1 MEKFAFVIHPLDIR
15 DIYRKYPFARYLPD
29 KLVEKAVTCL
39 PAMKVSHITG
49 VASSYNKAEGWFVTC
64 PLTAKQMVE
73 LPEGYV
79 INRIIGAARVA
90 EKLGAKILGLGA
102 FTSVVGDAG
111 ITIAQNSNI
120 AVTTGN
126 SYTVASA
133 IQGVKKAAALMGYD
147 ICQSDIVIIG
157 ATGSIGKVCARY
169 LAREV
174 KNLTLVARDTSKLE
188 EIAAKILFDY
198 GLAVKVTPYSRSA
211 LRKADVIITVTSA
224 VDTIIGPGDL
234 KPGAVVCDVSR
245 PRNVS
250 KKVAEERDDV
260 LVIEGGIVEVPHGV
274 NFNFNFGFPE
284 GTAYACMAETMILA
298 LEGRYESFTL
308 GRDLTL
314 EQIEEIER
322 LADKHGFKVAGFRS
336 FEKAVSLEEI
346 KAIKQKAFIKNCSQI
361 KKPQVVSN
369 LP

>member
-1 MEKFAFVIHPLDIR
+1 MERFAFMIHPLDIT
-15 DIYRKYPFARYLPD
+15 DIYRKYPFAKYLPD
-29 KLVEKAVTCL
+29 KLVEKAVRCL

-64 PLTAKQMVE
+64 PLTAKQMVM
-73 LPEGYV
+73 LPEKYV
-79 INRIIGAARVA
+79 ISRIIGAGQVA

-111 ITIAQNSNI
+111 ITVAQNLNI

-126 SYTVASA
+126 SYTVVSA
-133 IQGVKKAAALMGYD
+133 IQGAKKAAILMGYD
-147 ICQSDIVIIG
+147 FRQADIVIIG

-188 EIAAKILFDY
+188 GLAARILFDY
-198 GLAVKVTPYSRSA
+198 GLAVKITSQTQSA
-211 LRKADVIITVTSA
+211 LRRADVIITVTSA
-224 VDTIIGPGDL
+224 VDTIIGSEDL
-234 KPGAVVCDVSR
+234 KSGAVVCDVSR

-260 LVIEGGIVEVPHGV
+260 LVIEGGVVEVPSEV
-274 NFNFNFGFPE
+274 NFNFDFGFPE

-314 EQIEEIER
+314 RQIEEIEK
-322 LADKHGFKVAGFRS
+322 LADKHGFRVAGFRS
-336 FEKAVSLEEI
+336 FERAISLEEI
-346 KAIKQKAFIKNCSQI
+346 KRIKHRAAIKNSHPIQ
-361 KKPQVVSN
+361 KPQLVGN